1 MWRMDWSEKKLKIE
15 GMVGGLCRFL
25 SIGRNGSI
33 SPKER
38 SGPASPGLEAEAE
51 ELEDEVTLGFDAA

>member
-15 GMVGGLCRFL
+15 GMVGGFCRFL

-33 SPKER
+33 SLKER
-38 SGPASPGLEAEAE
+38 FGLVFLGFEVEVE
-51 ELEDEVTLGFDAA
+51 ELEDEVILGFDVV